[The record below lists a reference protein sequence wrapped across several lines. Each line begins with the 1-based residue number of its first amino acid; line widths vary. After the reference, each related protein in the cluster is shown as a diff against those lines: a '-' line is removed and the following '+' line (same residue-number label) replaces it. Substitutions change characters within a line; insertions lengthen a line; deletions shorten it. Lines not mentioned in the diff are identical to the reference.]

1 MSRAEEILQELA
13 NANEIVIMSI
23 EEFLDIIT
31 SDPEDEQ
38 LELDLD
44 NNILN

>member
-23 EEFLDIIT
+23 EEFLDIIA

-44 NNILN
+44 SDILN